1 MERGTFKHIEQILRD
16 YPYLDTYIANR
27 EQELMYP
34 FSEDRDENI
43 GGGRSNVPSKPVER
57 MAITIA
63 DDRRLISLERNR
75 QIVDDCLDNTDEDTK
90 SIIYELYFKKHRE
103 LTISG
108 VAQQL
113 HLNDSTVSRKR
124 TAFFEAIRDELGW

>member
-1 MERGTFKHIEQILRD
+1 
-16 YPYLDTYIANR
+16 
-27 EQELMYP
+27 MYP
-34 FSEDRDENI
+34 FNEDRDENI
-43 GGGRSNVPSKPVER
+43 GGGRSNVPGKPVER

-63 DDRRLISLERNR
+63 DDRRLTSLERNR
-75 QIVDDCLDNTDEDTK
+75 QIVDDCLDNTDEETK

-108 VAQQL
+108 VAQRL

-124 TAFFEAIRDELGW
+124 TAFFEAIRDELGWQIARNVQ